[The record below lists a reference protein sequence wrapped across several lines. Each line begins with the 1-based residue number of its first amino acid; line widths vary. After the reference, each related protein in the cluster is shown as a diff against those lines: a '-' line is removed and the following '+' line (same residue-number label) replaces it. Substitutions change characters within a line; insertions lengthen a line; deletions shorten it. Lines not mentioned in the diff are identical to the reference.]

1 MRNKTVV
8 ILTCLRSCYCSSPWK
23 RGWISLPAK
32 VRGKQYQFVTP
43 LGSSVP
49 MFGGAD
55 QRTARWNRSYHRL
68 TESEVPC
75 DP

>member
-32 VRGKQYQFVTP
+32 VRGKQYQFVTTL
-43 LGSSVP
+43 LGTFSPDVP
-49 MFGGAD
+49 AEQTSELLAG
-55 QRTARWNRSYHRL
+55 TAV
-68 TESEVPC
+68 TIV
-75 DP
+75 